1 MTPEMLAFLSSL
13 LVKATVLLASA
24 ALAGRALRHRSA
36 SARHAVWSVALL
48 GLLALPLLSAVLP
61 RWELP
66 MLPARS
72 AAPATA
78 PAADPAHRTAAAPI
92 VLAGAVTRAARETAG
107 TETFPVA
114 PAVDAVRARHWS
126 EWVLLLWSLGA
137 TVGLLRL
144 AGGAWVARRIAQD
157 ATPVTDDEWTA
168 LVADVSRT
176 LGLSRTVEILQ
187 SADVALPVVWGYRS
201 PKVLLPPDAGE
212 WPLARKRAFLL
223 HELAHIERHDCLVQ
237 TLASIVH
244 ALYWPHPLVWWTM
257 RRLRREAEHAC
268 DDRVLSAGTR
278 GPEYADHLLD
288 VARSLQHAR
297 SPIVVMGIVER
308 SNLEDRLLALLD
320 PHLRRGAVGRR
331 AVAVGASVG
340 FGLVATVAV
349 LQPVARAAVA
359 QVIAAATKAT
369 QPEPA
374 IENETPPEETA
385 RGRDGRAA
393 KRPAPRY
400 QIAFE
405 GEGQAD
411 ARPAAP
417 ATAVAVE
424 PEPMHEARLA
434 PPSEPA
440 PVAAAAPAAPDP
452 APPVVV
458 RLGVDLVQLD
468 AVVTDGHGRQI
479 TDLQADD
486 FEVREDGKPQ
496 KVTHVR
502 YVRAA
507 DPGTAPRAEDPRRV
521 ITLVVDDL
529 GLSFPAMSHIRDGLR
544 RLVREKVGPNDLVA
558 VVTTG
563 KPGGLRQRLT
573 NDREQLGAAV
583 DGLRYDPW
591 NRSASGFMSAGD
603 NLFRRMPRASDRV
616 ESSLTDNI
624 PVGGAPPAGVR
635 NQHLAA
641 KTLGALED
649 YIVEMRGL
657 PGRKSLLFFSDE
669 LTLRDHLASSGQP
682 PYLDPMMQDGVQRVT
697 DAAGRSS
704 VVIYGVGSGGVV
716 PTLETAAGQTDP
728 GASVTRQL
736 SRARSSAFTRR
747 HSDLDGIGRL
757 ADATGGFL
765 FYGGQ
770 HVDSALDVI
779 MEDLRGYYLVGY
791 TPGDQA
797 FRPNKKGQRAY
808 HEIEV
813 KVARRGVKVRSRAGF
828 YGVTDEETMPA
839 RRSELAD
846 LR

>member
-1 MTPEMLAFLSSL
+1 MTPDMLAFLSSL

-24 ALAGRALRHRSA
+24 ALAGRALRRRSA

-72 AAPATA
+72 AAHTSA
-78 PAADPAHRTAAAPI
+78 PAADAARSTAATPI
-92 VLAGAVTRAARETAG
+92 VLASAAPRAARETAAP
-107 TETFPVA
+107 EAFAAA
-114 PAVDAVRARHWS
+114 PAVNVVPARHWS

-137 TVGLLRL
+137 TIGLLRI
-144 AGGAWVARRIAQD
+144 AGGAWVARRIARD

-176 LGLSRTVEILQ
+176 LGLSRTIEILQ
-187 SADVALPVVWGYRS
+187 SADVALPMVWGYRA

-257 RRLRREAEHAC
+257 QRLRREAEHAC

-297 SPIVVMGIVER
+297 PPIVVMGIAER

-359 QVIAAATKAT
+359 QVIAATTKAAP
-369 QPEPA
+369 PEPA
-374 IENETPPEETA
+374 IESEARPEETA
-385 RGRDGRAA
+385 RGRDARATER
-393 KRPAPRY
+393 KAPRY
-400 QIAFE
+400 QVSFE
-405 GEGQAD
+405 GERQEEAP
-411 ARPAAP
+411 PAAP
-417 ATAVAVE
+417 AAVVETE
-424 PEPMHEARLA
+424 PEPMREARLA

-440 PVAAAAPAAPDP
+440 PVAAAAAAPDP

-468 AVVTDGHGRQI
+468 AVVTDSHGRQI
-479 TDLQADD
+479 TDLQPDD

-496 KVTHVR
+496 RVTHVR
-502 YVRAA
+502 YVVAA
-507 DPGTAPRAEDPRRV
+507 DPGTAPRGEDPRRV

-529 GLSFPAMSHIRDGLR
+529 SLSFPSMSHIRDGLR
-544 RLVREKVGPNDLVA
+544 KLVQEKIGPNDIVA

-563 KPGGLRQRLT
+563 KPGGLRPRLT
-573 NDREQLGAAV
+573 NDREQLLAAV
-583 DGLRYDPW
+583 DALRYDPW
-591 NRSASGFMSAGD
+591 NRSTSGFMSAND
-603 NLFRRMPRASDRV
+603 PLRRTAMRPSDRMT
-616 ESSLTDNI
+616 SSSDNI
-624 PVGGAPPAGVR
+624 PIGGAPPTGLR
-635 NQHLAA
+635 NQYLAR

-649 YIVEMRGL
+649 FIVEMRGL

-669 LTLRDHLASSGQP
+669 LTLREHLASSGQP
-682 PYLDPMMQDGVQRVT
+682 PYVDPTMLDGVQRVT
-697 DAAGRSS
+697 DAASRSA
-704 VVIYGVGSGGVV
+704 VVIYGVGSDSGAM

-728 GASVTRQL
+728 GASISRQL
-736 SRARSSAFTRR
+736 THARSSAFTRR
-747 HSDLDGIGRL
+747 YSDLDGIGRL

-791 TPGDQA
+791 TPGDEA

-813 KVARRGVKVRSRAGF
+813 KVARRGTKVRSRAGF

-846 LR
+846 PR